1 MANTTI
7 RYGKTKA
14 PYAERKYTY
23 GYEGNKSTVITP
35 KGGERYDT
43 SRVSGM
49 TKKAATKQAKS
60 DAEDG
65 MDRDYEGM
73 KTSYDKYKLSDDPS
87 SEKITEQL
95 RKGSVKAEKPL
106 SKALQAAEDAY
117 YATSEEV
124 DSRLKKESSPK
135 PGEYDFK
142 KGGKVKTKPMKAFAK
157 GGSVRSA
164 SSRGDG
170 CATKGHTKGA
180 MR

>member
-1 MANTTI
+1 MATVI
-7 RYGKTKA
+7 RLDKPKA
-14 PYAERKYTY
+14 PYAER
-23 GYEGNKSTVITP
+23 ENLSLITR
-35 KGGERYDT
+35 KGGERDST

-65 MDRDYEGM
+65 MDRNYEDM
-73 KTSYDKYKLSDDPS
+73 KTEYDKYKFSEDPS
-87 SEKITEQL
+87 SKKITEQL
-95 RKGSVKAEKPL
+95 RRGSVKAEKPL
-106 SKALQAAEDAY
+106 SKALQAADDAY

-124 DSRLKKESSPK
+124 DSRLKKEASPK

-164 SSRGDG
+164 ASRGDG

>member
-1 MANTTI
+1 MATVT
-7 RYGKTKA
+7 RYDKPKA
-14 PYAERKYTY
+14 PYAER
-23 GYEGNKSTVITP
+23 ENLSTITR
-35 KGGERYDT
+35 KGGERDST

-49 TKKAATKQAKS
+49 TNKAATKQAKS

-87 SEKITEQL
+87 SKKITEQL
-95 RKGSVKAEKPL
+95 RRGSVKAEKPL
-106 SKALQAAEDAY
+106 SKALQAADDAY
-117 YATSEEV
+117 FATSEEV

-142 KGGKVKTKPMKAFAK
+142 KGGKVKTKCYAK